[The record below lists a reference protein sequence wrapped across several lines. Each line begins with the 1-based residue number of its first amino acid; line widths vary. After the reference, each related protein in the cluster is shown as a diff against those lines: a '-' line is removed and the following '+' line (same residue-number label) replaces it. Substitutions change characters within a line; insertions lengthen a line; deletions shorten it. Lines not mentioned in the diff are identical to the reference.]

1 MAHPTP
7 SPLFRMAMAAS
18 SGRAKRR
25 KNPYLTSPSLQS
37 WQKENNPASYLNLT
51 GTPTPRRRSRA
62 SRAVCV
68 ATQVCYFLIHAL

>member
-1 MAHPTP
+1 
-7 SPLFRMAMAAS
+7 MAMAAP

-25 KNPYLTSPSLQS
+25 KARAHLAIDSIIAEGEQPDVVL
-37 WQKENNPASYLNLT
+37 ELN
-51 GTPTPRRRSRA
+51 GDPTPRRRSRA